1 MSASYNHFV
10 SNQTQKVT
18 NNGNHHFLATAAVS
32 PLSTIGQLGLFLPS
46 EMKRTFDGFPKSSAM
61 TSELEDEELIE
72 LLNAALRTLTRT
84 LTQSSVNSVG
94 TEFEIID
101 AMNELIDEAERNR
114 NEGNTDAMKNNI
126 RQLYEACLR
135 LDVHSFGGTS
145 TRPEK
150 AIKTSILDIS
160 AKYAHF
166 VVPTTQAPT
175 ETKETTTP
183 RNIKDIEGEIERVGA
198 MNRLIMYKNRRRVVV
213 GPNKRRRITVSA
225 RSKPGSNSRRPPK
238 RKQARRQR
246 PGTKVRV
253 TLNNRKTRGDV
264 AKLLAEGPRNLIL
277 HLQSVSSY
285 TFMVK
290 GGNRPKFA
298 SISRADA
305 TIEPVLFMDKPS
317 QLAMGMLVQVK
328 YVNKPWWTAKFMES
342 PADEIQLK
350 DYLKEIKR
358 PLAALQ
364 EELAELRRTRE
375 LEKTGPNRP
384 KWMALNRSSVE
395 GKKEDIIQYKN
406 EASRKYKQF
415 QRGTYVVE
423 DDVAAFEDQEKKLKM
438 WVFVPDGDNSD
449 EWKFPDCP
457 LVTMESDI
465 EILNREGVWQ
475 RVEVT
480 QIGDTNNRATDP
492 EHIVLY
498 KYEEDPPD
506 IARRLDTWFQQY
518 RLVSSMYPDDKQD
531 DNNYVYNSEKET
543 NSDTE
548 DNMDE
553 VWEHVYNVNVAVV
566 LDGQRGTVSKVDEQ
580 NRSYTINFGSS
591 AVANVQ
597 EDELSSVLELH
608 YEPGHIVLY
617 NFRVC
622 RILNLNA
629 HNYTLEQSILQC
641 GNIEAL
647 WDAFQAPT
655 NTIPN
660 WNTFVFTDAIMVTGI
675 TDIDLQDYCL
685 IQEQNGLRSV
695 CKKNGVTKRDLKL
708 INESG
713 GSRKIRLH
721 SKNIIEQEDVDDM
734 IEEMFVPKQDDL
746 DRVVHFEVGQL
757 VEVYIDN
764 GDMDRPLATLEEELA
779 ELNRIRIIEKSGPN
793 RPKWNAEIRNSIGK
807 KEQEINQYKQ
817 SHSDQWPIGKIVEHK
832 PNKVQE
838 QESYR
843 VNINGTIGSYNVSQL
858 GQLLHAHPPETMS
871 GACRLAVGLPV
882 NSVPG
887 TVSDDEYTPLSGEE
901 EDDLLPLSADEADQN
916 DSGMETEWVP
926 IADVGVQVKLRET
939 GEILSVTSIDFGV
952 DQTQMS
958 DGNKYDNDEFEI
970 YLPVVEP
977 SSSDDA
983 EDTEDDSETDSSSD
997 ETAVVVTGTYNA
1009 QLC

>member
-1 MSASYNHFV
+1 MSAAYNQFV
-10 SNQTQKVT
+10 STQTRKVA
-18 NNGNHHFLATAAVS
+18 NNGHHHFLTTASVS
-32 PLSTIGQLGLFLPS
+32 PLSTIGQLGHFLPS
-46 EMKRTFDGFPKSSAM
+46 EMKRTFDGFPKSASM
-61 TSELEDEELIE
+61 TSEQEHEELIE
-72 LLNAALRTLTRT
+72 LLKAALRTLTRT
-84 LTQSSVNSVG
+84 LTQNSVNSVG

-101 AMNELIDEAERNR
+101 AMNELLDEAERNR
-114 NEGNTDAMKNNI
+114 NEGNIDAMKSNI
-126 RQLYEACLR
+126 RQIHEACSR

-145 TRPEK
+145 TRPTM

-160 AKYAHF
+160 AKYANF
-166 VVPTTQAPT
+166 VGPARQVPT

-183 RNIKDIEGEIERVGA
+183 RNIKDLEGELKRHGA
-198 MNRLIMYKNRRRVVV
+198 LNRLIMYNKHRRVVV
-213 GPNKRRRITVSA
+213 GPNKRRRITGSA
-225 RSKPGSNSRRPPK
+225 HSKSGSKSGATRSRPPK
-238 RKQARRQR
+238 RTQARHLR

-253 TLNNRKTRGDV
+253 TLKKRNTRGEV

-277 HLQSVSSY
+277 HLQSASSY
-285 TFMVK
+285 TFMVR

-328 YVNKPWWTAKFMES
+328 YTDTPWWTGKFMES
-342 PADEIQLK
+342 PATTMQLQ

-358 PLAALQ
+358 PLAALK

-384 KWMALNRSSVE
+384 KWMALNRSYVE
-395 GKKEDIIQYKN
+395 EKKQEIIQYKN
-406 EASRKYKQF
+406 KASRKYNQF
-415 QRGTYVVE
+415 KRGTYAVE
-423 DDVAAFEDQEKKLKM
+423 DDVAAFEDPENKLKM
-438 WVFVPDGDNSD
+438 WPFVPDGDNSD
-449 EWKFPDCP
+449 EWTFPDCP
-457 LVTMESDI
+457 LVAMESDI

-475 RVEVT
+475 RAEVT
-480 QIGDTNNRATDP
+480 QIGDTNSRATDP

-498 KYEEDPPD
+498 KYKDDPPKS
-506 IARRLDTWFQQY
+506 ARRLDTWFQQY
-518 RLVSSMYPDDKQD
+518 RLVSSIYPDDEQD

-553 VWEHVYNVNVAVV
+553 VWEHVYNVGVAVV
-566 LDGQRGTVSKVDEQ
+566 LNGQRGTVASVDEQ
-580 NRSYTINFGSS
+580 KRSYTINFGSS
-591 AVANVQ
+591 EVANVQ
-597 EDELSSVLELH
+597 EDELSSVLEMQ

-622 RILNLNA
+622 RIFNLNA
-629 HNYTLEQSILQC
+629 HTYTLEQSVIQC

-647 WDAFQAPT
+647 LDAFQAPT
-655 NTIPN
+655 NTIRN

-685 IQEQNGLRSV
+685 IQEQDGLRSV
-695 CKKNGVTKRDLKL
+695 CKKNGMTKRDLKL

-734 IEEMFVPKQDDL
+734 IEEMFVPRQDVL

-757 VEVYIDN
+757 VEVYIDD
-764 GDMDRPLATLEEELA
+764 GETDRPLATLEEELA
-779 ELNRIRIIEKSGPN
+779 QLKRIRIVEKSGPN
-793 RPKWNAEIRNSIGK
+793 RPKWNAELRSSIEK

-817 SHSDQWPIGKIVEHK
+817 SHSDQWPIGKIVEHE

-843 VNINGTIGSYNVSQL
+843 VNVNGTIGSYNVSRL
-858 GQLLHAHPPETMS
+858 GQLVQDPAPETMS
-871 GACRLAVGLPV
+871 GACRLALGLQV

-901 EDDLLPLSADEADQN
+901 EDDVLPHSADEADQN

-926 IADVGVQVKLRET
+926 IADVGVQVQIRET
-939 GEILSVTSIDFGV
+939 GEILSVTAIDFDV
-952 DQTQMS
+952 EQTQMS
-958 DGNKYDNDEFEI
+958 DGNKYDNDDFEI
-970 YLPVVEP
+970 HRPVVE
-977 SSSDDA
+977 SSDEDEA
-983 EDTEDDSETDSSSD
+983 EQTDDNSETDSSSD
-997 ETAVVVTGTYNA
+997 ETE
-1009 QLC
+1009 